1 MVLTKATLPM
11 KRPSIV
17 LLVLLLG
24 LGRSALCAADLTVFA
39 AASLS
44 DALDEAAK
52 VFTAVT
58 EKTVE
63 VEYGGSGSLARKI
76 REGAP
81 ADVLF
86 SADSRHID
94 QLAKNGL
101 IVADSRREIVGNTL
115 ILIAPAVGGPRL
127 QKPADLAD
135 SNVRLVALGNPAVA
149 AAGAY
154 AQDHLQ
160 SEDLWP
166 SVSQKVIFLES
177 VRAVIAA
184 VESGNADAGFVYKT
198 DAAFAKKVRIVT
210 EVPARIV
217 FPAVVVAGSSRAHT
231 GRAFVAW
238 LTGPEA
244 RAIFVRHGF
253 HPPPPANEP
262 AR

>member
-1 MVLTKATLPM
+1 MT
-11 KRPSIV
+11 RPTIV

-24 LGRSALCAADLTVFA
+24 LVRGPLSGADLTVFA
-39 AASLS
+39 AASVS
-44 DALDEAAK
+44 EALDAAAK
-52 VFTAVT
+52 AFTAVT
-58 EKTVE
+58 EKTVH
-63 VEYGGSGSLARKI
+63 VEYGGSGVLARKI
-76 REGAP
+76 REGAR
-81 ADVLF
+81 ADVFF

-101 IVADSRREIVGNTL
+101 IVADSRRDIVGNTL

-135 SNVRLVALGNPAVA
+135 SNVRLLALGNPAVA

-154 AQDHLQ
+154 AQDLL
-160 SEDLWP
+160 EKEGLWP
-166 SVSQKVIFLES
+166 AVHDKVIFLDS

-198 DAAFAKKVRIVT
+198 DAALAKKVRIITGVT
-210 EVPARIV
+210 ATEGPRIV
-217 FPAVVVAGSSRAHT
+217 FPAVVITGSTRAHT

-238 LTGPEA
+238 LAGPEA
-244 RAIFVRHGF
+244 QAIFVRHGF
-253 HPPPPANEP
+253 LPPPSVPEP

>member
-1 MVLTKATLPM
+1 MVLAKATLPM
-11 KRPSIV
+11 NRSSIV

-52 VFTAVT
+52 AFTAVT
-58 EKTVE
+58 EKNVE

-81 ADVLF
+81 ADVFF
-86 SADSRHID
+86 SADSRHIEH
-94 QLAKNGL
+94 LAKNGL

-115 ILIAPAVGGPRL
+115 VLIAPSIGGPRL
-127 QKPADLAD
+127 QKTADLAD

-160 SEDLWP
+160 GEKLWE
-166 SVSQKVIFLES
+166 SVSPKAVFLDS

-198 DAAFAKKVRIVT
+198 DAAHAKKVRIVT

-217 FPAVVVAGSSRAHT
+217 FPAAVVAGSSRAHT

-238 LTGPEA
+238 LSGPEA
-244 RAIFVRHGF
+244 RAIFLRHGF
-253 HPPPPANEP
+253 APPPAESEP